1 MKIENI
7 RPKEKSSSQ
16 QEAYLRDVETYK
28 QKQHLFSLRNCPGCL
43 SSNNHLFSKHL
54 NFSFVKCDSCFS
66 IFMNPGPTEQIVQEF
81 YRHSANYKFWSEEI
95 YPKTRESR
103 RESLHQDRAT
113 FILEASQK
121 FSKTRIPRKV
131 LEIGAGTGDTL
142 SVLMGLTDGSV
153 EGYAIEPNLSMKNS
167 LLENKINVME
177 DISQIDAIKFDII
190 MAFEVLEHF
199 LNPDDF
205 FKFYSHLLAE
215 DGLIILSTPNAHSL
229 EVQILK
235 DESSTIDIEH
245 ISLLTPAALH
255 SLANRH
261 GLNVEAIAT
270 PGNFDI
276 ELINSG
282 LKDIEIKSDTRVISR
297 NETQE
302 MVSEFGF
309 SSHMKIVLSKK

>member
-1 MKIENI
+1 
-7 RPKEKSSSQ
+7 
-16 QEAYLRDVETYK
+16 
-28 QKQHLFSLRNCPGCL
+28 
-43 SSNNHLFSKHL
+43 
-54 NFSFVKCDSCFS
+54 
-66 IFMNPGPTEQIVQEF
+66 MNPGPTEQIVQEF

-103 RESLHQDRAT
+103 RATLHQDRAK
-113 FILEASQK
+113 FILEASLKYSKNTIPQK
-121 FSKTRIPRKV
+121 I

-142 SVLMGLTDGSV
+142 SVFMELADGNV
-153 EGYAIEPNLSMKNS
+153 EGYAIEPNLSMKES

-177 DISQIDAIKFDII
+177 DISQLGGLKFNII

-205 FKFYSHLLAE
+205 FTFYSHLLAD

-235 DESSTIDIEH
+235 EESSTIDIEH

-282 LKDIEIKSDTRVISR
+282 LKDIEIKSETIVKSQ

-302 MVSEFGF
+302 IISEFGF
-309 SSHMKIVLSKK
+309 SSHMKIVLSKKILL